1 MRVRSV
7 VASFMIAGL
16 VAGCDG
22 PGPVTP
28 GDAVFN
34 KGKGPGGGGGSN
46 SSETILAQIQ
56 WQDALEIDGAPV
68 AAGIRGDGRQADG
81 TDGPSAYEGGLC
93 GVNASF
99 TVGGTAP
106 GHMTFDTYTATDCG
120 ALRVHHF
127 YMQGAEGPVHTVATK
142 SIARSLWDMA
152 VEQVATDELTGF
164 QVGLPECTRVVYSAQ
179 HGTENPIRTRQPDV
193 NGARQWRV
201 ESQGSHQAAC
211 VYTFRGR
218 ETTGALTEPM
228 PFAYIVTEV
237 LP

>member
-1 MRVRSV
+1 
-7 VASFMIAGL
+7 MIAGL

-34 KGKGPGGGGGSN
+34 KGKGPGGGGGSTT
-46 SSETILAQIQ
+46 SEKILAHIQ
-56 WQDALEIDGAPV
+56 WQDDLVVEIDGAPV

-106 GHMTFDTYTATDCG
+106 GDMTFDTYTATDCG

-127 YMQGAEGPVHTVATK
+127 YMQGAEDPPHTVATK
-142 SIARSLWDMA
+142 SIARSLWDM
-152 VEQVATDELTGF
+152 VVGEVAMDEITGF
-164 QVGLPECTRVVYSAQ
+164 HIGLPECSRAVYSEQ
-179 HGTENPIRTRQPDV
+179 HGTENPIRTRLPDV

-201 ESQGSHQAAC
+201 ESRGSHQARC

-218 ETTGALTEPM
+218 ETLGDVTQPM